1 MLKHFSP
8 RSFRWTAILGSA
20 LGLAFLLGVWS
31 LLPADLVKPR
41 PNDRHVVS
49 TITSLIRREHLS
61 KHPLDDEISERGLNA
76 FLSSLDPMKMYFQKS
91 DADEFMKRK
100 YDLDDMLMDKDIS
113 FAYTIFERFL
123 TRVDARVKLINELLG
138 REFDFDT
145 QKTLVTDPKAIE
157 YARDDQEI
165 QDRWRRRIKYDLL
178 VLKGDKT
185 EGEAA
190 REKLRRRYMN
200 FAKRM
205 HQTDADELLEMFITS
220 ILTSYDPHTSYM
232 SPKTVENFRILMRLN
247 LEGIGA
253 ALQMEDGY
261 TVVSKVIP
269 GGAADKQGKL
279 KPKDRIVSVGND
291 KGEMVDVVDMKLN
304 DVVDM
309 IRGKAGTLVNL
320 GVLPADSNE
329 MKVYSITRARIELKD
344 SEARAEIIEE
354 GTKANGAPL
363 RIGVIDLPSF
373 YMDMEGARSGNNG
386 YKSTTRDVRKILDGF
401 SQKGVDVVVLDLRR
415 NGGGSLPEAISLTGL
430 FIDQGPVVQVK
441 NSGGDVESL
450 DDTDPGR

>member
-157 YARDDQEI
+157 YARDDQESQHAVGTGATDQVRSAGAQRR
-165 QDRWRRRIKYDLL
+165 QDRRRSGPRKTAPPLYELCQTHAPNRRRR
-178 VLKGDKT
+178 T
-185 EGEAA
+185 A
-190 REKLRRRYMN
+190 
-200 FAKRM
+200 
-205 HQTDADELLEMFITS
+205 
-220 ILTSYDPHTSYM
+220 
-232 SPKTVENFRILMRLN
+232 
-247 LEGIGA
+247 
-253 ALQMEDGY
+253 
-261 TVVSKVIP
+261 
-269 GGAADKQGKL
+269 
-279 KPKDRIVSVGND
+279 
-291 KGEMVDVVDMKLN
+291 
-304 DVVDM
+304 
-309 IRGKAGTLVNL
+309 
-320 GVLPADSNE
+320 
-329 MKVYSITRARIELKD
+329 
-344 SEARAEIIEE
+344 
-354 GTKANGAPL
+354 
-363 RIGVIDLPSF
+363 
-373 YMDMEGARSGNNG
+373 
-386 YKSTTRDVRKILDGF
+386 
-401 SQKGVDVVVLDLRR
+401 
-415 NGGGSLPEAISLTGL
+415 
-430 FIDQGPVVQVK
+430 
-441 NSGGDVESL
+441 GDVHHVDL
-450 DDTDPGR
+450 D